1 MKIVMKSGLGCGT
14 MLALFLAIG
23 MVGACATSAF
33 TPKQPEPAPQEQRRE
48 EPPVSKDTTYEVT
61 RVDVRRGALGDTV
74 ALDGGSEQYAAYT
87 ADMKADGTLTF
98 DIYGVQ
104 LTAKAT
110 RGDEAN
116 HIYSGQETK
125 VTQLKLDGENSKTV
139 GTVFVSVFQVDEGLL
154 VDLTGREDGQLTTYT
169 FYLMPPLQQ

>member
-1 MKIVMKSGLGCGT
+1 MKIVVKRGLGCGT
-14 MLALFLAIG
+14 ILALVLAVG
-23 MVGACATSAF
+23 MVGSCVTSAF
-33 TPKQPEPAPQEQRRE
+33 TPKQPEPAQQEQGSD
-48 EPPVSKDTTYEVT
+48 EPPVSKDTRYEVT

-87 ADMKADGTLTF
+87 AEMKADGTLTF

-110 RGDEAN
+110 KGDEAN
-116 HIYSGQETK
+116 HVYSGQETK
-125 VTQLKLDGENSKTV
+125 VTQLKLDGEDSKTV
-139 GTVFVSVFQVDEGLL
+139 GNVFVSVFQVDEGLL
-154 VDLTGREDGQLTTYT
+154 VDLTGREDGQLTCYT